1 METKFR
7 YQPAQPYGL
16 NDMRI
21 CSINIIN
28 GNIDLLFE
36 NGFIK
41 IEEPYRKVNGTMTV
55 ERIDPD
61 FSDVFLLGKN
71 GKYGPFRGEKLAL
84 TDFVKRFP
92 DFNFEVVDELYG
104 YNKILYG
111 GFVSLPEFN
120 YMIEMKLI
128 IYYEGN
134 IIYNTDEN

>member
-1 METKFR
+1 METKYRF
-7 YQPAQPYGL
+7 QPAQPYGL
-16 NDMRI
+16 HDMRI
-21 CSINIIN
+21 CNMNIIN
-28 GNIDLLFE
+28 RNLDLLFE

-41 IEEPYRKVNGTMTV
+41 IEEPYRQVNGTMTV

-71 GKYGPFRGEKLAL
+71 GKHGPFRGEKLAL
-84 TDFVKRFP
+84 TDFIKRFP
-92 DFNFEVVDELYG
+92 DFSFEVVDELYG

-120 YMIEMKLI
+120 YMIEMKLM

-134 IIYNTDEN
+134 IIYKTEEN